1 MSKSTKLSND
11 SSLPQ
16 PTRQR
21 SEIVACEPF
30 APLSVFAETG
40 EYRRFVQVC
49 EATRRYRYISVCVG
63 ASGVGKTT
71 AAHRYAQ
78 WDLFKPLLSAQ
89 GMVVPPSFAADCP
102 IPRTAFYTV
111 RPTATPKSI
120 EQDLIL
126 LQWGMQMI
134 ADAARSRS
142 EEIQPRSAAVR
153 PDSVDLLVVDEV
165 DRCSHIS
172 LEVLRD
178 LFDRYPVGL
187 VLLSRTDR
195 IRHLLNH
202 HPVAER
208 AGVLHEF
215 CALGDSDARLFITQ
229 QVHSLGLSLEEQALE
244 AFIQKTRGNFRKI
257 YLLLAHLDYMVAR
270 HGPFTVTVNELEEAV
285 ARLLT
290 EKSVQALRGRNR

>member
-1 MSKSTKLSND
+1 
-11 SSLPQ
+11 
-16 PTRQR
+16 
-21 SEIVACEPF
+21 
-30 APLSVFAETG
+30 
-40 EYRRFVQVC
+40 
-49 EATRRYRYISVCVG
+49 
-63 ASGVGKTT
+63 
-71 AAHRYAQ
+71 
-78 WDLFKPLLSAQ
+78 
-89 GMVVPPSFAADCP
+89 
-102 IPRTAFYTV
+102 
-111 RPTATPKSI
+111 
-120 EQDLIL
+120 
-126 LQWGMQMI
+126 
-134 ADAARSRS
+134 
-142 EEIQPRSAAVR
+142 
-153 PDSVDLLVVDEV
+153 V

-178 LFDRYPVGL
+178 LFDRYPVGS

-257 YLLLAHLDYMVAR
+257 YLVLAHLDYMAAR
-270 HGPFTVTVNELEEAV
+270 HGPFTVTAGELEEAV